1 MLAVREIFGACSMP
15 MTVRSRD
22 DIVSQASEG
31 GRLAG
36 PHARK
41 ARMDSV
47 SCSHGGVEERL
58 LQGRWESRTQHPAAA
73 VLALLTSGY
82 QPSCV

>member
-31 GRLAG
+31 GRLAVRT
-36 PHARK
+36 HEK
-41 ARMDSV
+41 HEWIQSV
-47 SCSHGGVEERL
+47 
-58 LQGRWESRTQHPAAA
+58 
-73 VLALLTSGY
+73 ALMVVWRSVCFSVVGSLGHSIRQRRY
-82 QPSCV
+82 WRF